1 MTDGAA
7 GPLID
12 AAVAVVVVV
21 VVLQSFHFVE
31 MTIVCSFF
39 FLFSF
44 PDEEQKSCQF
54 GDDCL

>member
-31 MTIVCSFF
+31 MTIVCSFL
-39 FLFSF
+39 LFSF